1 MNHARLTA
9 IAVTTVCALG
19 AIVFAQNTPAFQP
32 PRTPDGK
39 PDFTGIYQWPT
50 YLPGQERGR
59 SAATVFDKKY
69 FAPLRPGG
77 ENFIEPRTGDPR
89 HDEPRDFCLPAGFP
103 GSILSGNAM
112 QWFQTKTHL
121 VIVHEFQRNTR
132 IVPLDGRPHRK
143 GLEPMYDGDPVGHFE
158 GDTLVIDS
166 TNFHRWQ
173 LDDYYYTS
181 PKEFRMHSD
190 ALHTMER
197 IRWKSKTAL
206 SYDLTIDDPKIFTK
220 PWSQEFEI
228 IAKPE
233 WEKDGL
239 VEYVCDNNRC
249 PGGKCGEK

>member
-1 MNHARLTA
+1 MKHARLTA
-9 IAVTTVCALG
+9 IAVTAVCALG
-19 AIVFAQNTPAFQP
+19 AIVFAQSTPAFQP

-59 SAATVFDKKY
+59 SAATVFDRKY
-69 FAPLRPGG
+69 FAPLKPGG
-77 ENFIEPRTGDPR
+77 ENFIEPRTGDPH

-112 QWFQTKTHL
+112 QWFQTKAYL

-132 IVPLDGRPHRK
+132 IVPLDGRPH
-143 GLEPMYDGDPVGHFE
+143 
-158 GDTLVIDS
+158 
-166 TNFHRWQ
+166 
-173 LDDYYYTS
+173 
-181 PKEFRMHSD
+181 SD
-190 ALHTMER
+190 ALHTVER

-228 IAKPE
+228 VAKPE
-233 WEKDGL
+233 WDKDGL

-249 PGGKCGEK
+249 PGGKCGDK

>member
-1 MNHARLTA
+1 MHTLRRSIVALTA
-9 IAVTTVCALG
+9 VCALG
-19 AIVFAQNTPAFQP
+19 AIVFAQNAPSFRP

-39 PDFTGIYQWPT
+39 PDFNGTYQWPT

-59 SAATVFDKKY
+59 SAATVFDRKN
-69 FAPLRPGG
+69 FAPFRPGG

-112 QWFQTKTHL
+112 QLFQTKTYL

-132 IVPLDGRPHRK
+132 IVPLDGRPHRT
-143 GLEPMYDGDPVGHFE
+143 GMDPMYDGDPVGRWD

-166 TNFHRWQ
+166 TNFKRWQ
-173 LDDYYYTS
+173 LDDYYYTN

-190 ALHTMER
+190 ALHTIER
-197 IRWKSKTAL
+197 MRWKNGTAL
-206 SYDLTIDDPKIFTK
+206 SYEITIDDPKIFTK

-228 IAKPE
+228 VSKPE
-233 WEKDGL
+233 WDKIGL
-239 VEYVCDNNRC
+239 FEYVCDNNRC
-249 PGGKCGEK
+249 PGGKCGTK

>member
-1 MNHARLTA
+1 MKLAVLALTA
-9 IAVTTVCALG
+9 VCSLG
-19 AIVFAQNTPAFQP
+19 AIVFAQNPAGFTP

-39 PDFTGIYQWPT
+39 PDFTGTYQWPT
-50 YLPGQERGR
+50 YLSGQERGR
-59 SAATVFDKKY
+59 SAATVFDRKN
-69 FAPLRPGG
+69 FAPLKPGG
-77 ENFIEPRTGDPR
+77 ENFIEPRTGDPH

-112 QWFQTKTHL
+112 QLFQTKTHL

-132 IVPLDGRPHRK
+132 IIPLDGRPHRK

-166 TNFHRWQ
+166 TNFKRWQ
-173 LDDYYYTS
+173 LDDYYYTN

-190 ALHTMER
+190 ALHTIER
-197 IRWKSKTAL
+197 LRWKSRTAL

-233 WEKDGL
+233 WDKDGL

-249 PGGKCGEK
+249 PGGKCGNQ